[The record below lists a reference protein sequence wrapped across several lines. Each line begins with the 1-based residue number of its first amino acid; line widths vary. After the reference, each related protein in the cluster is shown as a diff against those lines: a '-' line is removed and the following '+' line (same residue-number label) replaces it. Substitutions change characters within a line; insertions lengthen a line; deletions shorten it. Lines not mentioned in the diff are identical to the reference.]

1 MHDFSELSV
10 VIADDSSFF
19 RTVMKSVLRGFGMRN
34 MHEVA
39 DGADCLVALSE
50 RRPDVLFLDWEMP
63 IFSGPEVM
71 RRIRNEDSVDPF
83 LPVIMVTAHTER
95 SRVQQATRLGIH
107 ELLCKP
113 VSPKSVYQRLSS
125 VILHPRPFIRSTD
138 YFGPTPRGYKASEKT
153 EDAESVKQAD
163 AGDDAFLL

>member
-1 MHDFSELSV
+1 MYDFTELSI

-19 RTVMKSVLRGFGMRN
+19 RTVIKSILRGFGIRN

-39 DGADCLVALSE
+39 DGADCLDAIAE
-50 RRPDVLFLDWEMP
+50 RRPDILFLDWEMP

-71 RRIRNEDSVDPF
+71 RQIRKEDSPDPF

-95 SRVQQATRLGIH
+95 ARVQQATRLGIH

-113 VSPKSVYQRLSS
+113 VAPKSVYQRLTS
-125 VILHPRPFIRSTD
+125 VVVNPRPFIRSD
-138 YFGPTPRGYKASEKT
+138 QYFGPTPRGYKPPEKKEEQPAT
-153 EDAESVKQAD
+153 AA
-163 AGDDAFLL
+163 DDAFLL